1 MRASLLVSSVA
12 LGFLLT
18 ACGTSGNPLATTG
31 SVAQVRQDVVDGTI
45 DSKTT
50 GVVGLV
56 VYFPDQGLLG
66 VCSGSLLAPNLV
78 LTARHCVSLE
88 GNTPVE
94 QVTCGVSNFTTTGQG
109 DLLLVSPSTTLPMG
123 PQDSNYFHGADVR
136 VSPGSSDLCGNDVA
150 MIILDGSGIPASRA
164 KLVTPRLDSPPN
176 PGDPFDAVGYGRTAA
191 DASDSAGTRMRGD
204 GYSVKCTGLDCESA
218 DTVRPTEW
226 ASNDVRTCPG
236 DSGGAALDANGRVM
250 GVVSRGGT
258 DCIGGVFSNVSS
270 FRDFIV
276 STALDAAKL
285 GGYTAPSWALDDG
298 GGTSTSPVMAVDDAG
313 TGGGTDSPLGQ
324 ACTSSCA
331 DGYACYSATGT
342 PPGACVPRCS
352 ATNSTCP
359 ATYTCS
365 TSIGAC
371 LPKGDGASSGS
382 SGGCAVSSVP
392 AGGTAAAS
400 IVALLGLLLV
410 ERRRARHA

>member
-12 LGFLLT
+12 LGFSLV
-18 ACGTSGNPLATTG
+18 ACGTSGSPLQTTG
-31 SVAQVRQDVVDGTI
+31 SVGEVRQDVVDGTV
-45 DSKTT
+45 DGKTT

-94 QVTCGVSNFTTTGQG
+94 QVTCGVSAFTTTGQG
-109 DLLLVSPSTTLPMG
+109 DLLLVSPSTTLPMD
-123 PQDSNYFHGADVR
+123 PQDPNYFPGADVR

-150 MIILDGSGIPASRA
+150 MIILQGSGIPASRA
-164 KLVTPRLDSPPN
+164 KLVIPRLDSPPN
-176 PGDPFDAVGYGRTAA
+176 PGDPFDAVGFGRTAA

-204 GYSVKCTGLDCESA
+204 GYSVKCTGLDCDSA
-218 DTVRPTEW
+218 DTVRPSEW

-236 DSGGAALDANGRVM
+236 DSGGAALDADGRVM

-258 DCIGGVFSNVSS
+258 NCLGGVFSNVSS

-285 GGYTAPSWALDDG
+285 GGYTAPSWALGDG
-298 GGTSTSPVMAVDDAG
+298 GGTSTTPPVTSVDDAG
-313 TGGGTDSPLGQ
+313 GGGPDSPLGQ
-324 ACTSSCA
+324 ACSSSCA
-331 DGYACYSATGT
+331 DGYACYSSSGT
-342 PPGACVPRCS
+342 PPGVCVPRCS
-352 ATNSTCP
+352 ATDSSCP

-365 TSIGAC
+365 TSVGAC
-371 LPKGDGASSGS
+371 IPKGDGASGS
-382 SGGCAVSSVP
+382 AGGCAVSSVS
-392 AGGTAAAS
+392 ATGSGAAFV
-400 IVALLGLLLV
+400 VALLGLLLV
-410 ERRRARHA
+410 ERRRARHT

>member
-12 LGFLLT
+12 LGLSLT
-18 ACGTSGNPLATTG
+18 ACGTSGSPLDTTG
-31 SVAQVRQDVVDGTI
+31 AVAQVRQDIVDGKV
-45 DSKTT
+45 DSGTT

-94 QVTCGVSNFTTTGQG
+94 QVTCGVSTFTTTGQN

-123 PQDSNYFHGADVR
+123 PQDPNYFHGADVR

-150 MIILDGSGIPASRA
+150 MVILEGSGIPASRA

-204 GYSVKCTGLDCESA
+204 GYSVQCTGLDCESA

-258 DCIGGVFSNVSS
+258 NCLGGVFSNVSS

-276 STALDAAKL
+276 STTLDAAKL
-285 GGYTAPSWALDDG
+285 GGYTAPSWALADG
-298 GGTSTSPVMAVDDAG
+298 GGTSAATVTPVDDAG
-313 TGGGTDSPLGQ
+313 SGTDSPLGQ
-324 ACTSSCA
+324 ACASSCA
-331 DGYACYSATGT
+331 DGYACYSASGT
-342 PPGACVPRCS
+342 PPGVCVPRCS
-352 ATNSTCP
+352 AADSTCP

-371 LPKGDGASSGS
+371 VPNGDGASTGS
-382 SGGCAVSSVP
+382 SGSCAVSSVP
-392 AGGTAAAS
+392 ANGTAAAY
-400 IVALLGLLLV
+400 VVVLFGLLLV
-410 ERRRARHA
+410 ERRRVRRA